1 MTNYQVLT
9 INDPF
14 RENKT
19 KSKNYFDWK
28 QKMVSDEA
36 EVGKQL
42 LFFSIVKNFE
52 IPKYEVDINFI

>member
-1 MTNYQVLT
+1 
-9 INDPF
+9 
-14 RENKT
+14 
-19 KSKNYFDWK
+19 
-28 QKMVSDEA
+28 MVSDEA